1 MPIRNYQP
9 LTWSS
14 NPKMNGNGQNR
25 RQRKI
30 RVAIAGGGIAGL
42 ALAAGLAKK
51 QPHTVEV
58 RVYEAAAAYR
68 DVGAGM
74 ALHRN
79 AIGAMGLVGPE
90 LARAYFGA
98 ALDMGED
105 ASTVL
110 ATEIFLAQ
118 GPHRGQRVA
127 ELGRAAGRK
136 TVSRADL
143 LAAVLALVPPECVYF
158 GKRLVG
164 VESQALV
171 HIDDGNDD
179 DDETDSDDG
188 EEGNGEEEAAALRLT
203 FQDGSHAEADCLLGA
218 DGIHSF
224 VRRHL
229 LGADH
234 PATAPKNHDGWQ
246 IYRVMVSAE
255 EARRHINPK
264 WTQQVPILLGPRG
277 HVNCIPLNKGTR
289 LSAGVAVR
297 RGGGG
302 AGMTAATAT
311 TSRSPRDLDDNDDN
325 DGNKKM
331 EGGKHEQGQPP
342 PPLDPALYADYTEEA
357 QQIIRLVARGDTSVS
372 WALSDHDHAPY
383 YARRDSAIAIVGDAA
398 HAALP
403 FAGNGAAQALEDA
416 AVLDCLFGAVVD
428 SGNQW
433 RGRRRGGALRRKAM
447 IEDAL
452 LAYDHVRRPRS
463 QAVVDMARKF
473 GRIYAYAEDG
483 SE

>member
-1 MPIRNYQP
+1 M
-9 LTWSS
+9 SG
-14 NPKMNGNGQNR
+14 NGNGESR
-25 RQRKI
+25 RPRI

-42 ALAAGLAKK
+42 ALAVGLAKK
-51 QPHTVEV
+51 QPHAIEV

-105 ASTVL
+105 AGTVM
-110 ATEIFLAQ
+110 ATEVFLAQ

-143 LAAVLALVPPECVYF
+143 LAAFLALVPPECVCF

-164 VESQALV
+164 VEERPV
-171 HIDDGNDD
+171 HIDDDD
-179 DDETDSDDG
+179 DDG
-188 EEGNGEEEAAALRLT
+188 AGKEGKEEEAAVRLR

-234 PATAPKNHDGWQ
+234 PATSPKNHDGWQ

-264 WTQQVPILLGPRG
+264 WTQHVPILLGARG

-297 RGGGG
+297 RGSGGGGGG
-302 AGMTAATAT
+302 AGAAAAAIIT
-311 TSRSPRDLDDNDDN
+311 TSRSPRDLDDND
-325 DGNKKM
+325 
-331 EGGKHEQGQPP
+331 GKNSSESRRGDRQPL
-342 PPLDPALYADYTEEA
+342 PLDPALYADYTEEA
-357 QQIIRLVARGDTSVS
+357 QQIIRLVARGDTSAS
-372 WALSDHDHAPY
+372 WALSDHDHAPC
-383 YARRDSAIAIVGDAA
+383 YARRGSAVAILGDAA

-416 AVLDCLFGAVVD
+416 AVLDCLFGAVVGAD
-428 SGNQW
+428 DDG
-433 RGRRRGGALRRKAM
+433 GHRRRRKAM
-447 IEDAL
+447 MIEDVL

-463 QAVVDMARKF
+463 QAVVDIARKF

-483 SE
+483 SK